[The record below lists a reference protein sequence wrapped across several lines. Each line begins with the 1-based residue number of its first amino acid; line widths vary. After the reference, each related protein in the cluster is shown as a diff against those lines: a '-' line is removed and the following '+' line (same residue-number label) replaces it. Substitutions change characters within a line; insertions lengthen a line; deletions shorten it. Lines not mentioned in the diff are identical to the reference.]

1 MGSLALEF
9 TSATPG
15 PGGEELLEV
24 FLVGGQALFETVC
37 RLLVTFAGPQP
48 AEAADTETKGT
59 FTCRET
65 EGHGGGRHTG
75 PARPQSSSRIPTVL
89 TFHLYVTG
97 INCLRHP
104 K

>member
-24 FLVGGQALFETVC
+24 FLVGVQALFETVC

-65 EGHGGGRHTG
+65 EGHGGGGTQALRVLR
-75 PARPQSSSRIPTVL
+75 ARLAFPLS
-89 TFHLYVTG
+89 
-97 INCLRHP
+97 
-104 K
+104 

>member
-1 MGSLALEF
+1 MEF
-9 TSATPG
+9 TFATPG

-48 AEAADTETKGT
+48 AEAADTETNGT

-65 EGHGGGRHTG
+65 EGHWGLLVLPQGLVLRLGRTRSLLQG
-75 PARPQSSSRIPTVL
+75 VR
-89 TFHLYVTG
+89 G
-97 INCLRHP
+97 
-104 K
+104 